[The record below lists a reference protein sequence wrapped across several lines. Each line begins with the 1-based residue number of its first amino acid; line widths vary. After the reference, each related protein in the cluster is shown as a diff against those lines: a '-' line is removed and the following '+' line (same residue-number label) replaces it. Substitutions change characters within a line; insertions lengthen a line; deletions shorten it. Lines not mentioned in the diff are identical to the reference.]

1 MTPTEVAAEKAFAA
15 LHGHWSAELTDAVAE
30 VAWAAATNSFAR
42 AAVDL
47 WIRGGA
53 AEMITIGLGDA
64 DHWVDHAGMFVQ
76 MFQRPDLLP
85 GTYESIRAALA
96 AIVEFLDV

>member
-1 MTPTEVAAEKAFAA
+1 MTPDDVAAEKVFAVFND
-15 LHGHWSAELTDAVAE
+15 HWSAELTEAVAE
-30 VAWAAATNSFAR
+30 IAWDAATNHFAR

-53 AEMITIGLGDA
+53 AEMITIGMGDFEL
-64 DHWVDHAGMFVQ
+64 WVSHAGLAVQ
-76 MFQRPDLLP
+76 MWQRPDLLP

-96 AIVEFLDV
+96 AVVEFLDV